1 MKAQRANTNLDGSQA
16 HSAAERYRLLFDRNP
31 QPMWV
36 CDLESRALL
45 AVNDAAIE
53 HYGYSRREFLQ
64 MTADDLTAPEASRAA
79 EPGSESKGQ
88 WHRKKDGSV
97 IEVHLLSDQLPFEG
111 RRGELVIAADVTE
124 QRHAARELR
133 RRSAQQAAVAG
144 LGARALEGVGVG
156 ELMDSAARVVAETLE
171 VEFSEVL
178 ERGGGF
184 ETLLLRAGVGWQP
197 GLVRSA
203 AVPIG
208 SRYYAGFTW
217 GSLGQTVVEDFADE
231 ARFEATKHLQEH
243 GVVSGASVIIGRR
256 GHPFGLLGAFSGV
269 RREFS
274 AEDLDHLK
282 AVANILADAIERKRS
297 EEEIRNQALHDPLTG
312 LANRT
317 LLIERVKH
325 WLERAER
332 TGGRGAVLFVDLD
345 HFKIVNDGLGHDCGD
360 QVLIEVAARLQKAVR
375 PSDTVA
381 RVGGDEFVVFCED
394 SAGDATALELVERLF
409 DSLATPF
416 SIDGSERD
424 ITASIGITFASAG
437 DSPAALVRDADAA
450 MYRAKERGR
459 ARFELFDE
467 TMRERS
473 LRWLETEHELRRA
486 IPAGELYNLYQ
497 PLIAPDGQPIGFEA
511 LVRWRHPVRGTIAP
525 ADFIP
530 VADESGLIVALG
542 RLVLE
547 EACREAARWPPN
559 GAGEPLSISVNL
571 SARQVA
577 HPGLVETVVE
587 VLEQTGLEPQRLKL
601 EITETV
607 LIEDTE
613 TALETLEKLKT
624 LGVSLVL
631 DDFGTGYSSLG
642 YVKRFPIDV
651 LKIDRSFVEKLGRG
665 REDDAIVG
673 AVLSMGRALGLEVVA
688 EGVETGDQARQLQS
702 MGCSLA
708 QGFLFARP
716 LTGDAAVE
724 LIRSGQRPNGDGKS

>member
-1 MKAQRANTNLDGSQA
+1 VSHAN
-16 HSAAERYRLLFDRNP
+16 SAGERYRLLFDRNP
-31 QPMWV
+31 QPTWV
-36 CDLESRALL
+36 CDLETRALL

-53 HYGYSRREFLQ
+53 HYGYSRAEFLR
-64 MTADDLTAPEASRAA
+64 MTADDLVAPDASSPT
-79 EPGSESKGQ
+79 EPASESTVQ
-88 WHRKKDGSV
+88 WHRKNDGTV
-97 IEVHLLSDQLPFEG
+97 IEVDLLSDQMPFEG
-111 RRGELVIAADVTE
+111 RRGELIIAADVTE
-124 QRHAARELR
+124 QRRVERELR
-133 RRSAQQAAVAG
+133 RRSAQQSAVAG
-144 LGARALEGVGVG
+144 LGARALEGVEVG
-156 ELMDSAARVVAETLE
+156 ELMDEAARLVAETLE

-178 ERGGGF
+178 ERVGSF
-184 ETLLLRAGVGWQP
+184 ETLLLRAGVGWEP
-197 GLVRSA
+197 GMVRSA
-203 AVPIG
+203 PVPIG

-217 GSLGQTVVEDFADE
+217 GSLGQTVVKDFAE
-231 ARFEATKHLQEH
+231 ESRFEATEHLQDH

-256 GHPFGLLGAFSGV
+256 EYPFGLLGAFSKV

-274 AEDLDHLK
+274 PVELDHLK

-297 EEEIRNQALHDPLTG
+297 EEEIRNQALHDPLTT

-317 LLIERVKH
+317 LLIERLSH

-332 TGGRGAVLFVDLD
+332 SGGRGALLFVDLD

-360 QVLIEVAARLQKAVR
+360 QVLIEVAARLQRAVR
-375 PSDTVA
+375 PTDTVA

-394 SAGDATALELVERLF
+394 SASDATALELVERLF
-409 DSLATPF
+409 ESLATPF

-437 DSPAALVRDADAA
+437 DTPAALVRDADAA

-486 IPAGELYNLYQ
+486 IPAGELFNLYQ
-497 PLIAPDGQPIGFEA
+497 PLIADGQPIGFEA
-511 LVRWRHPVRGTIAP
+511 LVRWRHPVKGTILP
-525 ADFIP
+525 AEFIP
-530 VADESGLIVALG
+530 VADDSGLIVPLG

-547 EACREAARWPPN
+547 EACREAAGWPPN
-559 GAGEPLSISVNL
+559 SAGQQMSVSVNL

-665 REDDAIVG
+665 GEDDAIVN
-673 AVLSMGRALGLEVVA
+673 AVLSMGQALGLQVVA
-688 EGVETGDQARQLQS
+688 EGVETCDQARQLQS
-702 MGCSLA
+702 MGCSQA

-716 LTGDAAVE
+716 LTGDAAIE
-724 LIRSGQRPNGDGKS
+724 LIRSGPLPKGQGAS